1 MLVKNTLVVWSV
13 LILLLHYKQETNFGE
28 ATSDQCET
36 KSIAFPCGVIYERDG
51 RWFYYR
57 AAWNADAV

>member
-36 KSIAFPCGVIYERDG
+36 KSIAFPCGVIYVRDG
-51 RWFYYR
+51 RWFY
-57 AAWNADAV
+57 